1 MRRYTKEQ
9 HLFIIDHHKGRRINE
24 IRDLFNQAFNT
35 NVSLGSIKAYL
46 NNHKLKTGVSKGGPI
61 KFTQEII
68 EFIRQNVSTYTDKQI
83 AELINNKWLLDINE
97 QSITNIKVKN
107 GIKTGFGRCQF
118 VKGHQTWNKG
128 KKLGPDYT
136 KGRMAETQFKK
147 GGFSPN
153 RVPIGTERINRDGYH
168 EVKIDDGKQNKNWVL
183 KHRLIWEKH
192 NGPIPAKH
200 RVVFLDGDKNNLD
213 VSNLELM
220 TYGQTA
226 IMSKRNLFYKN
237 PELTKIGS
245 LIAEIEIKSN
255 SKRRNAN
262 GK

>member
-9 HLFIIDHHKGRRINE
+9 HSFIYDHHKGRRINE
-24 IRDLFNQAFNT
+24 IRDMFNQTFNT

-46 NNHKLKTGVSKGGPI
+46 NNHKLKTGVLKGGPI
-61 KFTQEII
+61 KFTIEII
-68 EFIRQNVSTYTDKQI
+68 EFIRQNVSTYTDNQI
-83 AELINNKWLLDINE
+83 AELINNKWMLNINE
-97 QSITNIKVKN
+97 QSITNIKTKN

-136 KGRMAETQFKK
+136 KGRMVETQFKK
-147 GGFSPN
+147 GGFSAN
-153 RVPIGTERINRDGYH
+153 RVPIGTKRINRDGYH
-168 EVKIDDGKQNKNWVL
+168 EVKIHDGKQNKNWAL

-192 NGPIPAKH
+192 NGPIPTKH
-200 RVVFLDGDKNNLD
+200 RIVFLDGDKNNLD
-213 VSNLELM
+213 ISNLALM

-237 PELTKIGS
+237 PELTKLGS
-245 LIAEIEIKSN
+245 KIAEIELKSN